1 MKCPLCENGTLKKTK
16 VKEYMFG
23 VYLGEFPAEVCTKC
37 GETFTD
43 SVITKKIEEVAKKKG
58 IWGLG
63 AVTRITKTGNSLAV
77 RIPKKIAEYLKL
89 KDGKEAYMHPD
100 AEKLIIETKT

>member
-1 MKCPLCENGTLKKTK
+1 MKCPLCENGTLKKDK

-37 GETFTD
+37 GETFTG
-43 SVITKKIEEVAKKKG
+43 SVVTKKIEEAAKKKG

-89 KDGKEAYMHPD
+89 KDGKEAYVNTD
-100 AEKLIIETKT
+100 AQKLIIETKN